1 MAWSTVETKIANP
14 AGSKRHMAKLSP
26 KQIKYFGTARQKA
39 ALKARRR
46 ASAKKAHKP
55 RSKPNPHKAAASK
68 KKHAT
73 ARKASAPLKKKR
85 KNPVPQIIAW
95 TAGNP
100 AKRSNMPAKKRKKSA
115 SAKKNAGA
123 RHYTKKRKTTHHK
136 HRRLNPGDMGRPI
149 DWATGGAGVVLGG
162 LGSRVIPQLVLGASN
177 TGPLGYLAN
186 GITAV
191 ALGWISHMFFPKQ
204 RFLMYGVI
212 LGGMGGLITRIVTE
226 QTPYGASLSTPAA
239 GLGDWGLG
247 LYRKSN
253 YLTPQRIQGPSGP
266 ASSNFYW
273 GDGSQPSYA
282 NGGMDGSG
290 ANC

>member
-1 MAWSTVETKIANP
+1 
-14 AGSKRHMAKLSP
+14 MAKLSP

-39 ALKARRR
+39 ALKAKRS
-46 ASAKKAHKP
+46 ASAKKAQHKHKA
-55 RSKPNPHKAAASK
+55 RTKPNAARKKKAAA
-68 KKHAT
+68 T
-73 ARKASAPLKKKR
+73 SAPHKKR

-95 TAGNP
+95 TATGNP
-100 AKRSNMPAKKRKKSA
+100 ATKGRHMATKKKKKSA
-115 SAKKNAGA
+115 SAKKNAGT
-123 RHYTKKRKTTHHK
+123 RHYTKKTKKQVRHK
-136 HRRLNPGDMGRPI
+136 QRNPGDMGRPI

-177 TGPLGYLAN
+177 TGPVGYLAN
-186 GITAV
+186 GITAI
-191 ALGWISHMFFPKQ
+191 ALGWVSHMFFPKQ

-247 LYRKSN
+247 LYQKSN
-253 YLTPQRIQGPSGP
+253 FLSPQLVRGPRGA
-266 ASSNFYW
+266 ASSQFTW
-273 GDGSQPSYA
+273 GDGSQAMVAAPSMA
-282 NGGMDGSG
+282 NMGSDSTG